1 MKIKRKF
8 RETTMKRRDAEV
20 CQWNK
25 SQIVSSSSSFCFQ
38 PTLSLSTLF
47 FIQISPTF
55 ICSHMMLLKCLAF
68 SYFLQSYGFIF
79 SNIRLYGRLVGG
91 HSLIQL
97 DSDVDN
103 FENPRWSLFESYSFS
118 ILCNWLLL
126 TFYSSVALCI
136 NSFVVIKTTMGLVCA
151 FWCIILRDVA
161 SNREIFNMDNNI
173 ILIQT

>member
-1 MKIKRKF
+1 MSV
-8 RETTMKRRDAEV
+8 E
-20 CQWNK
+20 
-25 SQIVSSSSSFCFQ
+25 QIPNCVVFILL
-38 PTLSLSTLF
+38 PTNIILVNPF

-173 ILIQT
+173 ILRGV